1 MEKTMTL
8 NLRVNPTVKQQAE
21 DVLKQLGIP
30 MATAIDMYLR
40 QITLTGGIPFS
51 LSLPKAPAALNADT
65 MTDDQ
70 LHAALQ
76 VGIKEIQNGDTVDA
90 ASAFAQFREQ
100 HRCCLLYTSGTGCPD
115 RHGGHLQLHCLYD
128 AAGSR
133 KCHHWA
139 DRHGPAADVYKRQGH
154 TWDNLQRD
162 ICGFTIKSQ
171 KVLRK
176 KGRESNI
183 WR

>member
-51 LSLPKAPAALNADT
+51 LSLPKAPAALNADI

-76 VGIKEIQNGDTVDA
+76 VGIKEIQNVDTV
-90 ASAFAQFREQ
+90 
-100 HRCCLLYTSGTGCPD
+100 
-115 RHGGHLQLHCLYD
+115 
-128 AAGSR
+128 
-133 KCHHWA
+133 
-139 DRHGPAADVYKRQGH
+139 DVYKRQDRHG
-154 TWDNLQRD
+154 D
-162 ICGFTIKSQ
+162 ILSPDKRP
-171 KVLRK
+171 RK
-176 KGRESNI
+176 KDGETGHG
-183 WR
+183 